1 MLTDPKLRS
10 QVDSLWDKF
19 WTGGLANPLDAI
31 EQFSYLLFLKQLED
45 RENAAERQARRRG
58 VIYQPKVPKEMRWSY
73 WSQLKAEEAL
83 DHLKKQVFPNIVNL
97 ADEMSSFAQYMRNA
111 ECKISKPSLLIEA
124 CKLIDQMD
132 ISSQNQDVQGDIF
145 EYMLNH
151 LNISGRN
158 GQFRTPRHIIRMM
171 VQMTAPQPHDRIG
184 DLAAGTGGFLVNAY
198 QYILESHTSP
208 AILEYDET
216 GFPHHLIGDKLT
228 KEEAQTLQSPKALRG
243 FDNDSGMTMLR
254 IGSMNLMLHGLES
267 PQFFYM
273 DTLSKDFEQSREYDL
288 ILMNPPFKGA
298 VDRNDVNTS
307 LPDNTTKSE
316 LLFLHLVLRAL
327 DMGGRAA
334 VIVPDGVLFGSSRA
348 HVETRKKIIEEN
360 RLDGV
365 ISMPSG
371 VFKPYAGVSTAILF
385 LTRGGRTERIWFYDM
400 AHDGFSLDDKRTPV
414 NENDIPDV
422 VDCWKKRN
430 DKKFSD
436 TRYSRIEELRT
447 LLAPVKAERLK
458 LEAEI
463 NRLTFDH
470 AIDSVTNGK
479 AADYG
484 NVPKVVIHRPEGFSN
499 TTTFRDTS
507 LRDGLSDETFGTVDS
522 AGRLQA
528 AQQLLSTL
536 ESQISAPQSELDRL
550 TRQFWVDVA
559 QVRLNKYDLS
569 ASRYRQADADE
580 TYHESP
586 QVTLERLS
594 CLEQVMAEEIKSL
607 KELLK

>member
-124 CKLIDQMD
+124 CKLIDQMN
-132 ISSQNQDVQGDIF
+132 ISSQNQDVQGDLY
-145 EYMLNH
+145 EYMLGH

-171 VQMTAPQPHDRIG
+171 VQMTEPKPHERIG

-198 QYILESHTSP
+198 QYILESYTSP
-208 AILEYDET
+208 GILEYDET

-228 KEEAQTLQSPKALRG
+228 KEEAQALQSPKALRG

-334 VIVPDGVLFGSSRA
+334 VIVLDGVLFGSSRA

-414 NENDIPDV
+414 AENDIPDV

-430 DKKFSD
+430 DKNF
-436 TRYSRIEELRT
+436 TESREKRIVELREQLT
-447 LLAPVKAERLK
+447 PLKEKRLK
-458 LEAEI
+458 LQADI
-463 NRLTFDH
+463 NRLTFEQ
-470 AIDSVTNGK
+470 AIATPTPLPSS
-479 AADYG
+479 
-484 NVPKVVIHRPEGFSN
+484 PKSDIKSLDANPSSAVGFGGGGRRPEGVE
-499 TTTFRDTS
+499 
-507 LRDGLSDETFGTVDS
+507 LS
-522 AGRLQA
+522 AC
-528 AQQLLSTL
+528 QQLLSTL

-569 ASRYRQADADE
+569 ASRYRQADNDE

-586 QVTLERLS
+586 QGTLERLS
-594 CLEQVMAEEIKSL
+594 RLEQVMAEEIKSL
-607 KELLK
+607 SELLK

>member
-45 RENAAERQARRRG
+45 RENQAERQAKRRG
-58 VIYQPKVPKEMRWSY
+58 EPWQSRVPKEMRWSY
-73 WSQLKAEEAL
+73 WSQLPAEASL
-83 DHLKKQVFPNIVNL
+83 DHLKKEVFPNIVNL
-97 ADEMSSFAQYMRNA
+97 APSGEINSFGQYMRNA

-171 VQMTAPQPHDRIG
+171 VQMTAPQPHERIG

-208 AILEYDET
+208 EILEYDET

-228 KEEAQTLQSPKALRG
+228 KEEAQALQSPKALRG

-267 PQFFYM
+267 PQFFYT
-273 DTLSKDFEQSREYDL
+273 DTLSKNFEQTKEYDL

-298 VDRNDVNTS
+298 VDRNDVNPT

-348 HVETRKKIIEEN
+348 HVETRRKIIEEN

-414 NENDIPDV
+414 AENDIPDV
-422 VDCWKKRN
+422 VECWKKRN
-430 DKKFSD
+430 DQEFIK
-436 TRYSRIEELRT
+436 SREQRIVELRKQ
-447 LLAPVKAERLK
+447 LVPLKEKRLQ
-458 LEAEI
+458 LQAEI
-463 NRLTFDH
+463 NRLTFEQ
-470 AIDSVTNGK
+470 AITDPTAPQSL
-479 AADYG
+479 
-484 NVPKVVIHRPEGFSN
+484 
-499 TTTFRDTS
+499 RDTS
-507 LRDGLSDETFGTVDS
+507 PKSSIKNPDINPSSTTGFGGGREGVDLS
-522 AGRLQA
+522 A
-528 AQQLLSTL
+528 AQQLLSDL
-536 ESQISAPQSELDRL
+536 SSLISSPQSELDRL
-550 TRQFWVDVA
+550 TRQFWVTKD
-559 QVRLNKYDLS
+559 QVKANKFDLS
-569 ASRYRQADADE
+569 ASRYRQADNDIAW
-580 TYHESP
+580 HESP

-594 CLEQVMAEEIKSL
+594 RLEHVMTEEIKSL
-607 KELLK
+607 SELLK

>member
-19 WTGGLANPLDAI
+19 WTGGLTNPLDAI

-45 RENAAERQARRRG
+45 RENAAERQAKRRG
-58 VIYQPKVPKEMRWSY
+58 TAHLSKLPKEMRWSY
-73 WSQLKAEEAL
+73 WTQLPAEASL
-83 DHLKKQVFPNIVNL
+83 AHLKKEVFPNIVTL

-132 ISSQNQDVQGDIF
+132 ISGQNQDVQGDIF

-171 VQMTAPQPHDRIG
+171 VQMIDPRPGERIG
-184 DLAAGTGGFLVNAY
+184 DLAGGTCGFPINAH
-198 QYILESHTSP
+198 QHILEKNTSP
-208 AILEYDET
+208 GILEYDAE
-216 GFPHHLIGDKLT
+216 GFPHHLIGDKLEDRDRQFMLS
-228 KEEAQTLQSPKALRG
+228 KKYLRA

-254 IGSMNLMLHGLES
+254 IGSMNLMLHGIAS

-273 DTLSKDFEQSREYDL
+273 DTLSKAFNDERDYDV

-298 VDRNDVNTS
+298 VDRNDVNPT

-348 HVETRKKIIEEN
+348 HVETRRKIIEEN

-385 LTRGGRTERIWFYDM
+385 LTRGGRTDRIWFYDM
-400 AHDGFSLDDKRTPV
+400 AQDGFSLDDKRTPV
-414 NENDIPDV
+414 AENDIPDV
-422 VDCWKKRN
+422 VECWQKRD
-430 DKKFSD
+430 DKEFGE
-436 TRYSRIEELRT
+436 SREQRIGELRKQLT
-447 LLAPVKAERLK
+447 PLKEERLQ
-458 LEAEI
+458 LHEEI
-463 NRLTFDH
+463 DELTFVKVLTGDLPEPH
-470 AIDSVTNGK
+470 PLMGSVELRGREPFDPTRL
-479 AADYG
+479 AAAQKELAELDARIQ
-484 NVPKVVIHRPEGFSN
+484 P
-499 TTTFRDTS
+499 
-507 LRDGLSDETFGTVDS
+507 
-522 AGRLQA
+522 LQA
-528 AQQLLSTL
+528 
-536 ESQISAPQSELDRL
+536 ELDRL
-550 TRQFWVDVA
+550 SRQFWVTKE
-559 QVRLNKYDLS
+559 QVKANKYDLS
-569 ASRYRQADADE
+569 ASRYRQADGEDVYHPNSSEVIDRLHELNEVIKHDLFDLQAKIDPE
-580 TYHESP
+580 TWCESFP
-586 QVTLERLS
+586 GEDGMES
-594 CLEQVMAEEIKSL
+594 DSDAPF
-607 KELLK
+607 